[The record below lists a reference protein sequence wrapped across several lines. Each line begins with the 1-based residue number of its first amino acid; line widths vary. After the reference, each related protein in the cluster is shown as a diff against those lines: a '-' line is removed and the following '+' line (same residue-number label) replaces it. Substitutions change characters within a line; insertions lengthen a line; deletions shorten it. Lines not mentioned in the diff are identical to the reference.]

1 MQLATGKTVVVQ
13 GLVGNARC
21 GRRPFLAAVHS
32 DYALSRGQLLRRF
45 AESLLPLIGSE
56 DRLASAN
63 PAAVG
68 NRCGRRCVGGPSSTA
83 GSGSFPWFILRV
95 AASSNNQ
102 PDRPT
107 ASLLRRLCVKLQLQ
121 CRVVRMN
128 SAYGSTDLPRY
139 WITLGKETIWAYP
152 D

>member
-1 MQLATGKTVVVQ
+1 MVVQ

-32 DYALSRGQLLRRF
+32 DYALIRGQLLRRF

-95 AASSNNQ
+95 AASSNLSVN
-102 PDRPT
+102 RT
-107 ASLLRRLCVKLQLQ
+107 ACKLRLQVPSALRAPAAGYLK
-121 CRVVRMN
+121 RVRRAWRVT
-128 SAYGSTDLPRY
+128 SSV
-139 WITLGKETIWAYP
+139 
-152 D
+152 